1 MTLGSALA
9 GIALIGLAWVHT
21 LWQFYALWS
30 GVLGLATAL
39 ILYPVSFTVVT
50 NWFERRRGKAL
61 AVLTLLGGLAS
72 PIFVPFAGWLV
83 LHLGWRGPS
92 SCLVCCSYALLS
104 RYMALC
110 CGATR
115 RTWASPQTGN
125 APSLCDQ
132 RCRCLVRHY
141 RRRCVDLFSG
151 RLPPCCLW
159 R

>member
-83 LHLGWRGPS
+83 LHLGWRGTVIVLGLLQLCIALPIHG
-92 SCLVCCSYALLS
+92 LVQPLYRFPRNLFRQS
-104 RYMALC
+104 
-110 CGATR
+110 TR
-115 RTWASPQTGN
+115 F
-125 APSLCDQ
+125 
-132 RCRCLVRHY
+132 H
-141 RRRCVDLFSG
+141 
-151 RLPPCCLW
+151 RLPPT
-159 R
+159 